1 MYLIITIIIEINHLY
16 KGKLVSCFLFFRVQS
31 KFASLI
37 IIALALITIYGVEH
51 FRSAIPSANAH
62 FFGVPILQNKT
73 VGNYKIVFQPY
84 PLIPIAEDNSTQINL
99 SVLDNEGQNINLMFS
114 SLSIKQKETGE
125 LVKTFPYRLYEFS
138 DMTFPYTFPK
148 SGTYVVTLNSKIN
161 GDPVYSKNPLVVD
174 FDLPVRSGGLFE
186 SFRELMIYFLTPA
199 LIAITGLAIYLR
211 MKKRI

>member
-1 MYLIITIIIEINHLY
+1 M
-16 KGKLVSCFLFFRVQS
+16 
-31 KFASLI
+31 
-37 IIALALITIYGVEH
+37 
-51 FRSAIPSANAH
+51 
-62 FFGVPILQNKT
+62 
-73 VGNYKIVFQPY
+73 
-84 PLIPIAEDNSTQINL
+84 IPIAEDNSTQINL

-148 SGTYVVTLNSKIN
+148 SGTYIVTLNSKIN

-186 SFRELMIYFLTPA
+186 SFRRANDILFDTCPYCNNRTCNLSKTEKEDLVIIALQYKQISLTNLDISNA
-199 LIAITGLAIYLR
+199 SGD
-211 MKKRI
+211 MMQ